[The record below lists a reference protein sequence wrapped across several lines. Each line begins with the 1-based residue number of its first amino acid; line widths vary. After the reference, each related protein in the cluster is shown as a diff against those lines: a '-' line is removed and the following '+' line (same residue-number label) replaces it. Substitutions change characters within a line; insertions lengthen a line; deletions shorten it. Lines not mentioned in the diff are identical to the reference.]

1 MVIFFNLLVLEG
13 SILNLFLAKFVI
25 TMKTQHQVVLSLGS
39 NQGNRL
45 ENIENAIRLI
55 HQEVGTIV
63 RVSRLYESEAWGF
76 ESEAFYNC
84 ALVMHTMKDAE
95 EVLLQVLSIE
105 NQLGRIRQENQG
117 YQSRIIDIDL
127 MSFDNCIVDVENLK
141 IPHPLMQDRKFVLL
155 PIQDL
160 NTDWRHPILNKS
172 ITELIEITTD
182 KSNCQVICDLRSPL
196 VEIPLHKLKYITI
209 EGNIGVGKTTLST
222 KIAQDFIAKLITERF
237 AENPFLAQFY
247 EDQKRFAF
255 PLEVSFL
262 EDREKQL
269 TIDLENMDGSNQ
281 LIVADYAIYKSL
293 IFAEITLEEQD
304 FKKYK
309 ILFDSVS
316 KSIVEPDLLVY
327 LYQIPERLLANI
339 KKRGRGFE
347 ENISVTYL
355 EKINTSYIEFIQSK
369 SNLNSVIIDVTNLDF
384 VNNQSDYILVLE
396 EIKKGIDAIN
406 PV

>member
-1 MVIFFNLLVLEG
+1 MVIFFNLFVLEG
-13 SILNLFLAKFVI
+13 YILKLFLAKFVI

-45 ENIENAIRLI
+45 ENIQNCIHKL

-84 ALVMHTMKDAE
+84 ALVMHTSKDAE
-95 EVLLQVLSIE
+95 EVLSQVLSIE

-127 MSFDNCIVDVENLK
+127 ISFDNCIVDVEDLK

-160 NTDWRHPILNKS
+160 HTDWRHPILNKS
-172 ITELIEITTD
+172 ITELIEISSD
-182 KSNCQVICDLRSPL
+182 KSNCQVICDLTSPL

-209 EGNIGVGKTTLST
+209 EGNIGVGKTTLTT
-222 KIAQDFIAKLITERF
+222 KIAQDYNAKIITERF

-269 TIDLENMDGSNQ
+269 KIDLENIEVSNQ

-304 FKKYK
+304 FYKYK

-316 KSIVEPDLLVY
+316 KSIVESDLLVY
-327 LYQIPERLLANI
+327 LYQTPERLLANI
-339 KKRGRGFE
+339 KKRNRGFE
-347 ENISVTYL
+347 ENISVDYL
-355 EKINTSYIEFIQSK
+355 EKINTSYIEFIQSQ
-369 SNLNSVIIDVTNLDF
+369 SELNSVIIDVTNLDF
-384 VNNQSDYILVLE
+384 VNNQADYIFVLD
-396 EIKKGIDAIN
+396 EIEKVIRATKGI
-406 PV
+406 